1 MTTNQEEETT
11 TMKPLPTKDRQINF
25 RVTEKERKA
34 FEREARR
41 EGKRLGAW
49 VRDTLVARLAESNGG
64 A

>member
-1 MTTNQEEETT
+1 
-11 TMKPLPTKDRQINF
+11 MKPLPTKDRQINF